1 MKSIQQTRNEFF
13 RLLADNGF
21 ESTGSADYD
30 GNVIFARE
38 WTRTC
43 QVVWYG
49 EHASTYR
56 VTARISFGTP
66 LIQLYENG
74 RLLGQRDYSSPRRA
88 MNAIREIVEQMQ
100 DAGLRADMRVNTG
113 RAAVDVRISIPV
125 FTGRK

>member
-1 MKSIQQTRNEFF
+1 MKSIQQTRDEFF
-13 RLLADNGF
+13 RLMADNGF

-49 EHASTYR
+49 EHTSTYR

-74 RLLGQRDYSSPRRA
+74 RPLGQRERQRHPRIGESRPHS
-88 MNAIREIVEQMQ
+88 RRGGRRSVPHQRQ
-100 DAGLRADMRVNTG
+100 HDQAGG
-113 RAAVDVRISIPV
+113 RRFVR
-125 FTGRK
+125 R

>member
-1 MKSIQQTRNEFF
+1 MKSIQQTRDEFF
-13 RLLADNGF
+13 RLMADNGF

-49 EHASTYR
+49 ERTGTYR

-74 RLLGQRDYSSPRRA
+74 RPLGQRDYSSPKRA
-88 MNAIREIVEQMQ
+88 MNAIREIVRC
-100 DAGLRADMRVNTG
+100 AGYA
-113 RAAVDVRISIPV
+113 
-125 FTGRK
+125 F

>member
-13 RLLADNGF
+13 RLMADNGF
-21 ESTGSADYD
+21 ESTGTADYD

-49 EHASTYR
+49 EHTSTYR

-66 LIQLYENG
+66 LIQLY
-74 RLLGQRDYSSPRRA
+74 
-88 MNAIREIVEQMQ
+88 
-100 DAGLRADMRVNTG
+100 
-113 RAAVDVRISIPV
+113 
-125 FTGRK
+125 